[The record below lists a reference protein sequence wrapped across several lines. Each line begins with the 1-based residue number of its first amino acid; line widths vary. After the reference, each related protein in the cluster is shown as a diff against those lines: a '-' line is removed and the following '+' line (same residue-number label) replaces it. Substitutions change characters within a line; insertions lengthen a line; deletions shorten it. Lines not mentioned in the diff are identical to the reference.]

1 MTFARP
7 WLLLLLIGLV
17 VWWWR
22 RRRGEVPAAAYSDVS
37 IPAAVSARRWWV
49 AIPPVLRGVSGAALV
64 LAAAGPRVGGD
75 TGEVNQ

>member
-37 IPAAVSARRWWV
+37 IPAAVAR
-49 AIPPVLRGVSGAALV
+49 
-64 LAAAGPRVGGD
+64 AAGGSRFRPCCAG
-75 TGEVNQ
+75 